1 MNPEEYIQVC
11 LVPHNTGQIS
21 PNDLLRYFAEYK
33 QNNPMYV
40 FRQNQTQEWQG
51 ISWLPQPKDYDK
63 NYFHQVHPN
72 IFLFLVPVDADWQF
86 HR

>member
-11 LVPHNTGQIS
+11 LVLHNTGQMS

-40 FRQNQTQEWQG
+40 FRQNQTQE
-51 ISWLPQPKDYDK
+51 
-63 NYFHQVHPN
+63 
-72 IFLFLVPVDADWQF
+72 
-86 HR
+86 